1 MGEVF
6 KPIGREGKEVAL
18 IGSEE
23 ESGAKWEGEFIWER
37 NKEKDFF
44 LV

>member
-6 KPIGREGKEVAL
+6 QLIGREGKGVAP

-23 ESGAKWEGEFIWER
+23 ESGANGERDILLF
-37 NKEKDFF
+37 
-44 LV
+44 